1 MKHNK
6 KDYIQYDVG
15 GIVNPS
21 LQYGLSGAQLGLQ
34 LGGPLGAGIGAGA
47 GILAGATL
55 GLMEQSKERKAQK
68 LLEDQLAKER
78 VANDTMRFNNLNDFE
93 SPYYMMY
100 GGDIPQY
107 SKGGIYIKPSKRGT
121 FTKAA
126 KERGMGVQEFAS
138 KVLSNKEDYS
148 TAMVKKANFARNS
161 STWRHEMGGVQPNAE
176 IEGKEVLQT
185 PGYSNPM
192 YMDGGYL
199 NNLSSNG
206 YEAIG
211 NSHAEGGI
219 DTKLPPGTRIF
230 SAKLKG
236 SNGKSFADSAKKLEK
251 AKGNAEK
258 QGQVG
263 KNTAKR
269 ISKQLDNLFM
279 EQESMKT
286 VPNKGFY
293 QDGGPIEFTKGP
305 NYWGIEDSL
314 AMIQPMGNIDTPV
327 QSIAPVTAKEGFN
340 YKSLIPYASP
350 LLQGLG
356 SYGKKEYLPSRRI
369 DESVTELLPGDRE
382 AELMTR
388 GAQARNREDFFTALK
403 GTQQA
408 LSSPGYGAVASRLFS
423 DYISNTGD
431 LASQEAQ
438 LKANLKSNKVNTLLG
453 IKGTNLGQARME
465 DENRL
470 MTNAN
475 TRNIRRQAFGDI
487 SKIAQAQGYED
498 LLKDRDQLA
507 LSAALANAD
516 PQVRAN
522 YLKQLKVPK
531 SYRYLFE

>member
-47 GILAGATL
+47 GILTGATL
-55 GLMEQSKERKAQK
+55 GLMEQSKERKTQK

-78 VANDTMRFNNLNDFE
+78 VATDTMRFNNLNDFE

-107 SKGGIYIKPSKRGT
+107 DKGGIYIKPSKRGT

-126 KERGMGVQEFAS
+126 KEHGKSVQAFAS
-138 KVLSNKEDYS
+138 QVLANKENYS
-148 TAMVKKANFARNS
+148 PAMVKKANFARNS
-161 STWRHEMGGVQPNAE
+161 STWRHEMGGVQPNAN
-176 IEGKEVLQT
+176 IEGEEVLQT
-185 PGYSNPM
+185 PNYSSPM

-211 NSHAEGGI
+211 NSHSEGGI

-293 QDGGPIEFTKGP
+293 QDGGPVELTKGP

-314 AMIQPMGNIDTPV
+314 AMIQPMDNIDTPV
-327 QSIAPVTAKEGFN
+327 TASATKEGFN

-356 SYGKKEYLPSRRI
+356 SYGKKEYLPTRRI
-369 DESVTELLPGDRE
+369 DESVTELLPGNRE

-388 GAQARNREDFFTALK
+388 GAQVRNREGFFTALK
-403 GTQQA
+403 GTQG
-408 LSSPGYGAVASRLFS
+408 LSSPAYGAVASRLFS

-438 LKANLKSNKVNTLLG
+438 LKANLKANKVNTLLG

-475 TRNIRRQAFGDI
+475 VRNIRRQALGDT
-487 SKIAQAQGYED
+487 SKIAQAQGYEA
-498 LLKDRDQLA
+498 LLRDRDQLA

-516 PQVRAN
+516 PEVRAN

-531 SYRYLFE
+531 SYQYLFE